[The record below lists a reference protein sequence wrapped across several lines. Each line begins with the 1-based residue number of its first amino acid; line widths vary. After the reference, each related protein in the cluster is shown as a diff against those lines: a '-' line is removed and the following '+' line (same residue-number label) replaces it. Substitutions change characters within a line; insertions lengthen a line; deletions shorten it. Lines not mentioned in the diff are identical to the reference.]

1 MKAKLYNQ
9 DLKKQYRDNQDPIFH
24 IGESWKVAEGDGW
37 VAVLAT
43 RGEVRATYK
52 GERLSVD
59 SLIQILDTD
68 DKLTDAENCGDLEF
82 GMNNWYELEFY
93 TDLAEREYLDLLSD
107 DCVCY
112 DFVEANY
119 VLKSYLKDPAFEI
132 DLGEAIRRAGEN
144 ILNYLKDKEK
154 VCDLDKEERLLIE
167 SVKNTLDK
175 WD

>member
-9 DLKKQYRDNQDPIFH
+9 DLKEQYRDNQDPIFH

-52 GERLSVD
+52 GERISVED
-59 SLIQILDTD
+59 LIQILDTD
-68 DKLTDAENCGDLEF
+68 QKLSEAEANGDLEL
-82 GMNNWYELEFY
+82 GMNNWYELEFFA
-93 TDLAEREYLDLLSD
+93 DLAEREYLDLVSD

-112 DFVEANY
+112 DFVEAKH
-119 VLKSYLKDPAFEI
+119 VLEAYLEDPAFEI
-132 DLGEAIRRAGEN
+132 DLGEEIRRAGESA
-144 ILNYLKDKEK
+144 LKYLKDKEK

-167 SVKNTLDK
+167 SVENTLDK
-175 WD
+175 WN

>member
-1 MKAKLYNQ
+1 MRVKLYNQ
-9 DLKKQYRDNQDPIFH
+9 DLKEQYRGRQDPIFH

-68 DKLTDAENCGDLEF
+68 DKLTDAETNGDLEF

-93 TDLAEREYLDLLSD
+93 ADLAEREYLDLLSD

-112 DFVEANY
+112 DFIEANY

-132 DLGEAIRRAGEN
+132 DLGEAIRRVGEN
-144 ILNYLKDKEK
+144 TLNYLKDKEA
-154 VCDLDKEERLLIE
+154 VSDLDKEERLLAE
-167 SVKNTLDK
+167 SIRKTLDK
-175 WD
+175 WN

>member
-1 MKAKLYNQ
+1 MKTKLYNQ
-9 DLKKQYRDNQDPIFH
+9 DLKEQFKDNQDPIFH
-24 IGESWKVAEGDGW
+24 VGESWKVAEGDGW

-52 GERLSVD
+52 GERIFVEDLV
-59 SLIQILDTD
+59 QILDTD
-68 DKLTDAENCGDLEF
+68 QKLNDAETNGDLEL

-112 DFVEANY
+112 DFVEVKH
-119 VLKSYLKDPAFEI
+119 VLEAYLEDPAFEI
-132 DLGEAIRRAGEN
+132 DLEEAIRRAGEN
-144 ILNYLKDKEK
+144 TLKYLKDKEK

-175 WD
+175 WN

>member
-9 DLKKQYRDNQDPIFH
+9 DLKKQYRGKQDPIFH

-68 DKLTDAENCGDLEF
+68 DKLTDAETNGDLEF

-112 DFVEANY
+112 DFIEANY
-119 VLKSYLKDPAFEI
+119 VLKSYLKDPELQA
-132 DLGEAIRRAGEN
+132 DLEKEIRRVGEN
-144 ILNYLKDKEK
+144 TLNYLKDKEA
-154 VCDLDKEERLLIE
+154 VSDLDKEERLLAE
-167 SVKNTLDK
+167 SIRKTLDK